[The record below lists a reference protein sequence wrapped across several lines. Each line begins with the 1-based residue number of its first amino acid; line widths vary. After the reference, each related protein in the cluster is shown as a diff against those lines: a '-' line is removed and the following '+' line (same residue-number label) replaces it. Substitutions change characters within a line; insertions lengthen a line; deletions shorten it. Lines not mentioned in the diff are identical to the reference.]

1 MKKRDYSR
9 LCRLFVHFS
18 PSRALNNFL
27 IGEGCVFG
35 ARKNALCRNCV
46 NFRKGEGAADAFFRG
61 LKDGMN
67 QKREE
72 AANNG

>member
-9 LCRLFVHFS
+9 LCRLFVDFS
-18 PSRALNNFL
+18 PSRGLHNFL
-27 IGEGCVFG
+27 TGEGCVGG
-35 ARKNALCRNCV
+35 ARKNFLCKKCV
-46 NFRKGEGAADAFFRG
+46 HFYKGEGVADAFLRG

-72 AANNG
+72 ERKQ